1 MRSWQSPWPQW
12 RSHWHVLHA
21 WPASAQVLVLLMVA
35 ACCTVGLSLVY
46 SAQAWQAWWQAEEET
61 HTWQAQ
67 IQEVQTQV
75 QAHQARVWALQHQTH
90 PSGQPLPA
98 WDMPP
103 STTGAQAL
111 RTSWLLLAKEHGL
124 QVPTVMHDSTAVWV
138 GPLPGLLAAVQG
150 LPHSLPVHAIDS
162 FELTALPDSKLLQLS
177 VTWSSWA
184 DHAAAYKQ
192 AQWRK
197 GPNRPSALPTAVSSG
212 VLHNPFGLEGLRQAL
227 PDVAQTPKAGAL
239 RGAPVSDMR
248 WLGSLKLAGQE
259 NQGQALVAYQGL
271 IRQVQVGQAMGQ
283 DFGEVLH
290 IAPDHLLLREWHAN
304 ALGQWQQ
311 QTTRFPDRGSP

>member
-1 MRSWQSPWPQW
+1 MKSWQSPWPQW

-21 WPASAQVLVLLMVA
+21 WPASAQVLVLLIFA
-35 ACCTVGLSLVY
+35 FCCTLGLSMVY
-46 SAQAWQAWWQAEEET
+46 SAQAWQVWWQAEEEN

-67 IQEVQTQV
+67 LQEVQAQV
-75 QAHQARVWALQHQTH
+75 QAHQARVWALQHQAH

-98 WDMPP
+98 WDTPP
-103 STTGAQAL
+103 STTEPQAL
-111 RTSWLLLAKEHGL
+111 QTTWLLLAKEHGL
-124 QVPTVMHDSTAVWV
+124 QVPTVLDDQTAVWV
-138 GPLPGLLAAVQG
+138 GPLPGLLAAWQA
-150 LPHSLPVHAIDS
+150 LPQSLPVHAIDS

-184 DHAAAYKQ
+184 DQAAATKQ
-192 AQWRK
+192 AQWRTSQ
-197 GPNRPSALPTAVSSG
+197 NRSNALPKPLASG

-227 PDVAQTPKAGAL
+227 PDAAQALKVGSL
-239 RGAPVSDMR
+239 RGVALTEMR
-248 WLGSLKLAGQE
+248 WLGSLKLAGKE
-259 NQGQALVAYQGL
+259 SQGQALVAHRGL